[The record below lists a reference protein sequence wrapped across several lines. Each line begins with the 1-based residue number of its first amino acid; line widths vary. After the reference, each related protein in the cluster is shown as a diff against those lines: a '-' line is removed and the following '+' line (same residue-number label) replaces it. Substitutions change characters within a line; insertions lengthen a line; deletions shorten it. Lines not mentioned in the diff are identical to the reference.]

1 MPLVGK
7 TLSGGGGATDNGN
20 RGGNRIG
27 RDVQK
32 IGGVG
37 IRRLLGGG
45 RRIRSAQR
53 QRQRRRR
60 TAMGTNVFVL
70 FVWWETKKKN
80 NKNERKSKTNSNENW
95 TELESVNLWRKRQRC
110 VENLICFLDPFL
122 SLINRIPYNEVA
134 CFKIS
139 TLEKRTLDGSNYI
152 VMY

>member
-53 QRQRRRR
+53 QRRRREEHGDGDER
-60 TAMGTNVFVL
+60 VRPVRVMRN
-70 FVWWETKKKN
+70 EKKK
-80 NKNERKSKTNSNENW
+80 
-95 TELESVNLWRKRQRC
+95 QQ
-110 VENLICFLDPFL
+110 
-122 SLINRIPYNEVA
+122 
-134 CFKIS
+134 
-139 TLEKRTLDGSNYI
+139 KRTKIENEFE
-152 VMY
+152 